1 MDNKEF
7 AKAIQDSLNDPTG
20 VIRYLEVKEEVDD
33 KINEERHNEAMQ
45 LNKKIYYVA
54 IASLLVSAISLLIGV
69 ISLIRL

>member
-54 IASLLVSAISLLIGV
+54 IVSLLVSAISLLIGV
-69 ISLIRL
+69 ISIIRL